1 MPVKTIL
8 LPLSGAAAPE
18 PVFETALSLAKRFD
32 AHLDALYVRGNPRN
46 LLPYATLGLSKH
58 MRESVVEAAEQNA
71 EAQAEANRS
80 MFTSVCERMSVPLLT
95 SRTGSDSV
103 SASWEERTGKEADVL
118 SRRGRLSDLIVL
130 PGPIP
135 VSPPPE
141 VAEAALKSTGR
152 PVMLIPPCA
161 DAVIA
166 SHIGIGWNGSAES
179 ARAVAAAMDYLHAA
193 DSVTIFSGA
202 AQSERRPGAE
212 ALVRYL
218 GWHGVDATV
227 KVFEAHDPSV
237 GEALLSQAREAG
249 VNLLVVGGYSRS
261 RLREL
266 ILGGVTGHLLAEADI
281 PVFMVH

>member
-8 LPLSGAAAPE
+8 LPLAGDTAPE
-18 PVFETALSLAKRFD
+18 RVFETALSLANRFA
-32 AHLDALYVRGNPRN
+32 AHLDVLYVRANPRN

-71 EAQAEANRS
+71 EAQAEANRTLFAS
-80 MFTSVCERMSVPLLT
+80 ICQRMGVPLVT
-95 SRTGSDSV
+95 SRVGSDSV

-152 PVMLIPPCA
+152 PVLMIPETA
-161 DAVIA
+161 GTVIA
-166 SHIGIGWNGSAES
+166 SHIGIGWNGSAEA
-179 ARAVAAAMDYLHAA
+179 ARAVAAAMDYLHGAE
-193 DSVTIFSGA
+193 SVTIFSGA
-202 AQSERRPGAE
+202 AQAERRPTAE

-227 KVFEAHDPSV
+227 EIFEAHDPSV

-249 VNLLVVGGYSRS
+249 INLLVVGGYSRS

-266 ILGGVTGHLLAEADI
+266 ILGGVTGHLLATADV

>member
-18 PVFETALSLAKRFD
+18 RVFETALSLAKRFD
-32 AHLDALYVRGNPRN
+32 AHLDVLYVRGNPRN

-58 MRESVVEAAEQNA
+58 MRESVLEAAEQTA
-71 EAQAEANRS
+71 ESQAETNRALFAS
-80 MFTSVCERMSVPLLT
+80 ACERMGIPLV
-95 SRTGSDSV
+95 SERTGRDSA
-103 SASWEERTGKEADVL
+103 SASWEERTGQEAVVL
-118 SRRGRLSDLIVL
+118 ARRGRLSDLIVL

-152 PVMLIPPCA
+152 PVLIIPATA
-161 DAVIA
+161 DTVIA
-166 SHIGIGWNGSAES
+166 SHIGIGWNGSAEA
-179 ARAVAAAMDYLHAA
+179 ARAVAAAMDYLQAA
-193 DSVTIFSGA
+193 DSVTIFSGTA
-202 AQSERRPGAE
+202 HPEKRPTAE

-218 GWHGVDATV
+218 GWHGVEAEV
-227 KVFEAHDPSV
+227 SIFEAHEPSV
-237 GEALLSQAREAG
+237 GAALLAQARESG